1 MKFIR
6 ALISLLRFDRTN
18 WTALA
23 LCVFAAGVFWIF
35 NALNKSYATNL
46 SLPFHLTFDETKY
59 APSAEIPAKLTV
71 NVNGNGWEL
80 LRKSL
85 DQKSGIFIPLEH
97 PTEVHRVTGTSL
109 APQVIGQLGALQLNF
124 VVLDTLHLA
133 IEERVTRQIKI
144 KADISNVTYR
154 NNVGRIGEIA
164 IKPDSILLEGPV
176 SLLAALPDTLTL
188 VVPRRLVG
196 ASYREELEVALKKS
210 EFIKRDPP
218 VVEVRFEVG
227 PIAHVALKLPLSHP
241 HAGITVDRDSIA
253 FTVTL
258 PQRDVALVTSDS
270 SSLSAIL
277 PTLVLQKGDSVNAIP
292 LLSGLPPFASLDR
305 IDTVLVTRKK

>member
-1 MKFIR
+1 MNFIH

-35 NALNKSYATNL
+35 NALNKNYSTNL
-46 SLPFHLTFDETKY
+46 SLPLHLTFDETKY
-59 APSAEIPAKLTV
+59 APSAEIPVKLTV

-85 DQKSGIFIPLEH
+85 DQESGIRIPLEH
-97 PTEVHRVTGTSL
+97 PTEVHRITGSSL

-133 IEERVTRQIKI
+133 IEERVTRTVKI

-154 NNVGRIGEIA
+154 GNMGRVSEIS
-164 IKPDSILLEGPV
+164 IRPDSILLEGPA

-188 VVPRRLVG
+188 LVPRRLVG

-210 EFIKRDPP
+210 EFIRRDPP
-218 VVEVRFEVG
+218 IVEVRFEVG
-227 PIAHVALKLPLSHP
+227 PMAHVTVRLPLPHP
-241 HAGITVDRDSIA
+241 QAGLVVNRDSINL
-253 FTVTL
+253 TVML
-258 PQRDVALVTSDS
+258 PQRDVVRVTSDS
-270 SSLSAIL
+270 SALSATL
-277 PTLVLQKGDSVNAIP
+277 PPLALQKGDSVKTIPAI
-292 LLSGLPPFASLDR
+292 SGLPPFAALEQV
-305 IDTVLVTRKK
+305 DTVLVTRKK